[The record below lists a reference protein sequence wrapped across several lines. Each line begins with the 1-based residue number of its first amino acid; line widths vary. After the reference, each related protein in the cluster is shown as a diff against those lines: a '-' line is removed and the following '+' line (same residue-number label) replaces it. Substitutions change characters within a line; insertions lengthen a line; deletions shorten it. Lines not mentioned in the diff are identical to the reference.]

1 MVPWVIQV
9 ESEQIAGSYGKLSV
23 KEIYAIHH
31 CNYLFENKILC
42 NIKSLC
48 NQMLH
53 RIAQVKP
60 LSFGTLLV
68 N

>member
-42 NIKSLC
+42 NI
-48 NQMLH
+48 
-53 RIAQVKP
+53 
-60 LSFGTLLV
+60 
-68 N
+68 